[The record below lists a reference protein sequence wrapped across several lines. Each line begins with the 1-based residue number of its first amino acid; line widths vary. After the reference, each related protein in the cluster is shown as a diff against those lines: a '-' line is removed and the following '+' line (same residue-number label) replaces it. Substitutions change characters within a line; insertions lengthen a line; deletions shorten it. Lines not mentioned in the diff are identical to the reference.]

1 MNLSKWNNFLVEQEN
16 STGNDPGLQTTNT
29 SARQEMLADS
39 ENDITVIPRGM
50 TAENHILEGMGYEI
64 GRDLGSGV
72 FGDVVEI
79 TDKETGNKFAAKLL
93 IGGTSESTVREIRN
107 YKFVLANRD
116 KLGNNK
122 KYLPK
127 VYYSEIITFKNSPT
141 SMNPYPPS
149 HQMGLVIME
158 LLAPLPD
165 RVYHDLIATGGAETG
180 DARNRFASR
189 KAIDFSTRDKR
200 LFKNHAA
207 ILDILG
213 NAIKHSQLLQNL
225 VSTQFNSIANRVSHK
240 ATSRFLKGGPQDLSP
255 ELNNLLHM
263 AAGNNWRTKIK
274 NRQAQQM
281 FVILLDEFHKHMFP
295 EGGTPV
301 VQYMNDYLVSSIM
314 GQIYEGF
321 LQNYFRPIIPGS
333 MSQDNNTTIMKPQHH
348 SSVEQFP
355 EASGFI
361 QFLNDMKGIGVTAR
375 DMHKGNFLMRPS
387 DNEIVVVDLGLFQIE
402 SGIQVADRGET
413 VPFFERKR
421 R

>member
-1 MNLSKWNNFLVEQEN
+1 MNISKWNSLLVEQE
-16 STGNDPGLQTTNT
+16 QTT
-29 SARQEMLADS
+29 QED
-39 ENDITVIPRGM
+39 EQDITVIPSGVP
-50 TAENHILEGMGYEI
+50 AEQHILQGMGYEI

-79 TDKETGNKFAAKLL
+79 TDNETGNKFAAKLL
-93 IGGTSESTVREIRN
+93 LGGAPEATAREIRN
-107 YKFVLANRD
+107 YKFVLENRD
-116 KLGNNK
+116 NFGLNK

-127 VYYSEIITFKNSPT
+127 VYYSEIITFKNSPS
-141 SMNPYPPS
+141 SMNPEPPAY
-149 HQMGLVIME
+149 QMGIIVME
-158 LLAPLPD
+158 LLAPLPN
-165 RVYHDLIATGGAETG
+165 RVYRDLIATGRAETG
-180 DARNRFASR
+180 DVRNRFANR
-189 KAIDFSTRDKR
+189 RAIDFSERDKR
-200 LFKNHAA
+200 LFKNHTA

-225 VSTQFNSIANRVSHK
+225 ISTQFNSIANRVSHK

-255 ELNNLLHM
+255 ELNNLVHM
-263 AAGNNWRTKIK
+263 AVGNQWTTKLK

-281 FVILLDEFHKHMFP
+281 FIILLDEFYKHMFP

-301 VQYMNDYLVSSIM
+301 VQYMNDYLVSNIM

-333 MSQDNNTTIMKPQHH
+333 MSQDNPTTIMKPQHH

-355 EASGFI
+355 EAAGFI
-361 QFLNDMKGIGVTAR
+361 QFLNDMKAVGVTAR

-387 DNEIVVVDLGLFQIE
+387 DNEIVVVDLGLFEIQDAA
-402 SGIQVADRGET
+402 QVADRGDT